1 LGALAALA
9 AAWTIRGRSR
19 APLAAALCFIGA
31 LFPVLGFFN
40 VYPFVFSFVA
50 DHFQYVPSLAIIA
63 AAAAGLTVLA
73 ERVAPRA
80 RWVYPTSCMAL
91 LGTLAAMTW
100 RQSRTYSDTQ
110 TLFETTLARNPGC
123 YLCLNTLGMVEYESG
138 RLAEAIERYE
148 RALSIKP
155 NSAEAHNNLGNAL
168 VKTGRV
174 SDAIGHYE
182 QALRTAPNYVLAYNN
197 LGGALLFLG
206 RLSEAREQYEAALRI
221 MPDYEPARRNL
232 SILETLQEGAA
243 VSPSLDLATGS
254 GRASP
259 GRRPSPR

>member
-1 LGALAALA
+1 MAVLLA
-9 AAWTIRGRSR
+9 AAVLVAYVPALDGSFLWDDDAHVTRPELRSVHGLWR
-19 APLAAALCFIGA
+19 IWFELGATQQYYPLLHSAFWLEHRLWGNAAAGYHLVNVLLHATSACLLLLILRRLEVPGAPLAAAIF
-31 LFPVLGFFN
+31 
-40 VYPFVFSFVA
+40 
-50 DHFQYVPSLAIIA
+50 
-63 AAAAGLTVLA
+63 
-73 ERVAPRA
+73 
-80 RWVYPTSCMAL
+80 
-91 LGTLAAMTW
+91 
-100 RQSRTYSDTQ
+100 
-110 TLFETTLARNPGC
+110 ARNPGC